1 MLARCVVMPQEL
13 FWFEALVLASA
24 IEHRHDRSY
33 RMSTILITGAS
44 SGIGKAT
51 ALYFADQGWTVAA
64 TMRNP
69 TDDRDFGS
77 RSNVT
82 LHALDVTDET
92 TIQAAR
98 DEVLER
104 HGAVDVVMNNAGYAL
119 MGPFEAASAA
129 QIEQQFTTNVF
140 GVMNVTRAF
149 LPHFRDRQGGLFLN
163 VSSIGGVITFPL
175 MSLYHASK
183 WAVEG
188 FSESVAY
195 ELGQLGIRVKLIE
208 PGGVATNF
216 GGSSMTRAHQNEL
229 YAYDAVAAKFGANM
243 AALGIQTSTA
253 TEIAAQ
259 IFDAATDGTDRLRYA
274 VGTDAKRFVASR
286 AELGPEGFVADMSD
300 RLFDT

>member
-1 MLARCVVMPQEL
+1 
-13 FWFEALVLASA
+13 
-24 IEHRHDRSY
+24 
-33 RMSTILITGAS
+33 MSTIFITGAS

-51 ALYFADQGWTVAA
+51 ALHFADQGWTVAA

-69 TDDRDFGS
+69 TDDPELGA

-82 LHALDVTDET
+82 MHALDVTDET
-92 TIQAAR
+92 TIETAR

-119 MGPFEAASAA
+119 MGPFEAASAT
-129 QIEQQFTTNVF
+129 QIEQQFATNVF

-195 ELGQLGIRVKLIE
+195 ELGQLGIQVKLIE

-216 GGSSMTRAHQNEL
+216 GGRSMTRAHQDEL
-229 YAYDAVAAKFGANM
+229 DAYDVVAAQFGANM
-243 AALGIQTSTA
+243 AALGIQTSSA
-253 TEIAAQ
+253 TDIAAQ
-259 IFDAATDGTDRLRYA
+259 IFDAATDGTDRLRNP
-274 VGTDAKRFVASR
+274 VGADAKRFVATR
-286 AELGPEGFVADMSD
+286 AELGPEGFVDDMRH
-300 RLFDT
+300 RLFETQRSVAD